1 MGGNPLVGAVRRTR
15 LFRAAARHV
24 VRSLKLNVRTEGD
37 NRTVLCAEF
46 GRFQPATV
54 TLTRVTDT
62 ADCRCGFWLHAMMV
76 KPAFRRMGVGTW
88 LCGQALDMAAR
99 MGAES
104 VLLTVG
110 EDNAVASGLYA
121 KLGFERLPSDGPLAP
136 ELRRLESIAGK
147 PYAAMQVRVGPRTRD
162 EA

>member
-1 MGGNPLVGAVRRTR
+1 MGGNPLIGALRRTR
-15 LFRAAARHV
+15 LFRAASRRV

-46 GRFQPATV
+46 GTFQPATV
-54 TLTRVTDT
+54 ALTRVTDPS
-62 ADCRCGFWLHAMMV
+62 DCRCGFWLHAMSV
-76 KPAFRRMGVGTW
+76 APPFRRMGIGTW
-88 LCGQALDMAAR
+88 LCRQALDMAAR

-110 EDNAVASGLYA
+110 EDNAAAAGLYT
-121 KLGFERLPSDGPLAP
+121 KLGFERLPSDGPLMP

-147 PYAAMQVRVGPRTRD
+147 PYAAMRVRVGPRTRD